1 MDKHFLMKLPKYLLS
16 ILVIYHFYKDYKKQE
31 EWNGSKKRNLAC
43 LVISFIGL
51 LFLLSVDVFEL
62 E

>member
-1 MDKHFLMKLPKYLLS
+1 MDKHFLMKLTNYLL
-16 ILVIYHFYKDYKKQE
+16 ILSAIYHFYKDYKKQE
-31 EWNGSKKRNLAC
+31 EWNGSKKRNLAG
-43 LVISFIGL
+43 LVISVIGL